1 MTRLTRELVQ
11 AVHPGPVDDQGEAV
25 ELATPQEL
33 AESLRACQR
42 SRPAGG
48 PVWVFAY
55 GSLMWKPEVPVV
67 EKRRA
72 VLHGWHRRFCLWQW
86 RHRATR
92 ERPNLMLGL
101 DRGGCCQ
108 GMVLR
113 LPARGVAS
121 LLERLWQREMIGR
134 GYHARWVRAATPAGP
149 VTALAFVV
157 RREGLRYAGRLP
169 DEQVADYMARA
180 CGYAGSAAEYLL
192 NTWEMAEAHGLSDR
206 YLRRMQAL
214 VAARLRGMREV

>member
-72 VLHGWHRRFCLWQW
+72 MLHGWHRRFCLWQW

-169 DEQVADYMARA
+169 DEQVAACRRWWRPGCAGCARSETRRWRQPRP
-180 CGYAGSAAEYLL
+180 AGARV
-192 NTWEMAEAHGLSDR
+192 DR
-206 YLRRMQAL
+206 AGESGRTL
-214 VAARLRGMREV
+214 ARGA